1 MTQPWGIDS
10 SLPATEDADF
20 AALAAFVLGNSEL
33 EELERLV
40 ARFNIF
46 EALGVVRQEL
56 RHSDFLAFLLD
67 PNEAHGLG
75 DVFVRQFLLRIVQGS
90 PRAGPR
96 ISIDI
101 ALRNLS
107 GVTVRREWQN
117 IDILLLDEAN
127 RTAVV
132 IENKIGSGEHSEQL
146 RRYRETVRHY
156 YPTFEM
162 YGVFL
167 TPEGVE
173 ASDGEFASLGYDVI
187 RQLIE
192 DIVGRY
198 QEAAPQPVVILLNHY
213 VQMLRSHILTDP
225 AIAELARQ
233 IYQKH
238 RRALDLIFEY
248 RPDRQQTIRDYLE
261 LLISSTPG
269 LVPDQSSKM
278 YLRFAP
284 RDWDNLPQLFEGSGW
299 TASHRMLLFQF
310 NNEAQSLHLGLHIG
324 PGPLEIRQRLLE
336 LALELRPPFHP
347 RPTKLLKYWNQIYIM
362 PFLDSST
369 LLDASDDEVREKI
382 DQSWRRFL
390 SDDLPVLT
398 ATVSERVS
406 RWGPGADISEGPQ

>member
-132 IENKIGSGEHSEQL
+132 
-146 RRYRETVRHY
+146 
-156 YPTFEM
+156 
-162 YGVFL
+162 
-167 TPEGVE
+167 
-173 ASDGEFASLGYDVI
+173 ASTAIMTAFF
-187 RQLIE
+187 
-192 DIVGRY
+192 
-198 QEAAPQPVVILLNHY
+198 
-213 VQMLRSHILTDP
+213 RST
-225 AIAELARQ
+225 R
-233 IYQKH
+233 
-238 RRALDLIFEY
+238 
-248 RPDRQQTIRDYLE
+248 
-261 LLISSTPG
+261 
-269 LVPDQSSKM
+269 
-278 YLRFAP
+278 
-284 RDWDNLPQLFEGSGW
+284 
-299 TASHRMLLFQF
+299 
-310 NNEAQSLHLGLHIG
+310 
-324 PGPLEIRQRLLE
+324 
-336 LALELRPPFHP
+336 
-347 RPTKLLKYWNQIYIM
+347 
-362 PFLDSST
+362 
-369 LLDASDDEVREKI
+369 
-382 DQSWRRFL
+382 
-390 SDDLPVLT
+390 
-398 ATVSERVS
+398 
-406 RWGPGADISEGPQ
+406 